1 MGEQFFDKYSSNV
14 IGINKDFLNEF
25 LADCNAEYLKVFLFL
40 HWKGDND
47 QTIESIADFLN
58 LTESDVIKALKYWIN
73 HKVLNENV
81 LQKLQNKKIDIH
93 ENNNIIKINT
103 NYSENDNVLSIRN
116 SFTDIGNYMTS
127 DMGKGNI
134 ENIKAEDKIKIEEGV
149 NFLVNQTELLL
160 KNPVTIQHEEF
171 YKKLFIEYKFDKD
184 MILKLIMYCV
194 SLGPGKRSIK
204 YMQAVADSWRQ
215 EGVKN
220 IDDIDAIIKVMNK
233 GSVKTSSTNA
243 SNIKKKN
250 NPLVDDMMDKW
261 SKKGFGV

>member
-40 HWKGDND
+40 HWKGNNN

-73 HKVLNENV
+73 HKVISENI
-81 LQKLQNKKIDIH
+81 LQKLQNEKNAIKS
-93 ENNNIIKINT
+93 NNNIIKINT
-103 NYSENDNVLSIRN
+103 NYSENDNVLNIRN
-116 SFTDIGNYMTS
+116 SFTEVGNYMNS
-127 DMGKGNI
+127 DINKDNK
-134 ENIKAEDKIKIEEGV
+134 EAIKEEDRLKIEEGV

-160 KNPVTIQHEEF
+160 KNPVTIQHAEF
-171 YKKLFIEYKFDKD
+171 YKKLFTEYKFDKD

-215 EGVKN
+215 EGVKC
-220 IDDIDAIIKVMNK
+220 IEDIDAIIKVMKNGNIK
-233 GSVKTSSTNA
+233 TNTTSSSNA
-243 SNIKKKN
+243 KKKN

>member
-1 MGEQFFDKYSSNV
+1 M
-14 IGINKDFLNEF
+14 
-25 LADCNAEYLKVFLFL
+25 
-40 HWKGDND
+40 
-47 QTIESIADFLN
+47 
-58 LTESDVIKALKYWIN
+58 TESDVIKAIKYWVN
-73 HKVLNENV
+73 HKVLDDKI
-81 LQKLQNKKIDIH
+81 LYKLQNKNYNIS
-93 ENNNIIKINT
+93 NNNIIKINT
-103 NYSENDNVLSIRN
+103 NYSENENVLSIKN
-116 SFTDIGNYMTS
+116 SFVQMDGNMAS
-127 DMGKGNI
+127 
-134 ENIKAEDKIKIEEGV
+134 ENEIKEGV
-149 NFLVNQTELLL
+149 DFLVNQTELLL
-160 KNPVTIQHEEF
+160 KNPVTVQHEEF
-171 YKKLFIEYKFDKD
+171 YKKLFTEYCFDKD
-184 MILKLIMYCV
+184 MILRLIMYCV